1 MSITSPIPALRGP
14 DGTGL
19 RAEGQALLLR
29 RAREELHI
37 PLKAVAR
44 VRVEGRTVAV
54 ELTAPAGATPH
65 VQRFAD
71 VDEAAATAFA
81 DGVNA
86 ALPEQ
91 PETVDGAGYISS
103 TRLGDP
109 SVGRVFRVIKR
120 GALHGTLAIV
130 ALCVLVIATGHAA
143 GIVIIIPSG
152 FLGLFFLVLGW
163 ATSYPS
169 REERHLRKHGVT
181 VAAERAPGEQSVYLY
196 KDPEGLSRA
205 VGKFADTW
213 TIDVAY
219 DPQDPGHVVVL
230 RSRGV
235 RALDLALT
243 GSGLLIGLV
252 GAAGAVTGA
261 VLALLGV
268 GGL

>member
-44 VRVEGRTVAV
+44 VRVEGRAVAV
-54 ELTAPAGATPH
+54 ELTAAPGAAPH
-65 VQRFAD
+65 VQRFAG
-71 VDEAAATAFA
+71 VDEAAAGAFA
-81 DGVNA
+81 DAVNA
-86 ALPEQ
+86 ALPEE
-91 PETVDGAGYISS
+91 PETVDGAGYISG

-109 SVGRVFRVIKR
+109 SAGKVFRAIKR
-120 GALHGTLAIV
+120 GALYGSLAIV

-143 GIVIIIPSG
+143 AIIIVVPSG
-152 FLGLFFLVLGW
+152 LLGLFFLVLGW
-163 ATSYPS
+163 AASSPS
-169 REERHLRKHGVT
+169 REERRLRKHGVT
-181 VAAERAPGEQSVYLY
+181 VAAERAPGEQSTYVYT
-196 KDPEGLSRA
+196 DPEGLSRT
-205 VGKFADTW
+205 VQRFADTW

-230 RSRGV
+230 RSRGM
-235 RALDLALT
+235 RALDLTLT

-252 GAAGAVTGA
+252 GAAGAVTGT

-268 GGL
+268 DGL

>member
-1 MSITSPIPALRGP
+1 MSIMSPIPALRGP
-14 DGTGL
+14 EGTGL
-19 RAEGQALLLR
+19 RVEGQALLLR

-54 ELTAPAGATPH
+54 ELTAPVGAAPH

-81 DGVNA
+81 DAVNA

-91 PETVDGAGYISS
+91 PEAVDGSGYISS
-103 TRLGDP
+103 NRLGDP
-109 SVGRVFRVIKR
+109 SVTKIYRVIKW
-120 GALHGTLAIV
+120 GALYGTLAIV
-130 ALCVLVIATGHAA
+130 ALCALVIVTGHAA
-143 GIVIIIPSG
+143 AIIIITPSG

-169 REERHLRKHGVT
+169 REERYLRRQGVT
-181 VAAERAPGEQSVYLY
+181 VAAERAPGERVTYVYT
-196 KDPEGLSRA
+196 DPDGLSRT
-205 VGKFADTW
+205 VQKVADTW

-219 DPQDPGHVVVL
+219 DPQDPGRVGVL
-230 RSRGV
+230 RSRTA
-235 RALDLALT
+235 RAVDYALL
-243 GSGLLIGLV
+243 GSGLLIGLS
-252 GAAGAVTGA
+252 GAAGAIACT

>member
-19 RAEGQALLLR
+19 RVEGQALLLR

-44 VRVEGRTVAV
+44 VRAEGRTVAV

-81 DGVNA
+81 DAVNA
-86 ALPEQ
+86 VLPER
-91 PETVDGAGYISS
+91 PEAVDGSGYLSS
-103 TRLGDP
+103 NRLGDP
-109 SVGRVFRVIKR
+109 SVGRVLRVVKR
-120 GALHGTLAIV
+120 GALYGTLAIV

-143 GIVIIIPSG
+143 AIIIVIPSG

-169 REERHLRKHGVT
+169 REERRLRRHGVT
-181 VAAERAPGEQSVYLY
+181 VAAERAPGEQSVYVY
-196 KDPEGLSRA
+196 ADPEGLHRT
-205 VGKFADTW
+205 VRKFADTW

-230 RSRGV
+230 RSRAA

-252 GAAGAVTGA
+252 GAAGAVAG
-261 VLALLGV
+261 VVIGLLGV
-268 GGL
+268 GGF